1 MLDTARLTVFAQVAA
16 NGSIAQAARDLGYTP
31 SAVSQQ
37 LAKLEREIGAA
48 LVTRTRR
55 GVELTAAGHALADSI
70 AGLLHQLAAAEQAVR
85 DVTRARANELR
96 LGSFASGSL
105 TLLAPAIARFR
116 EEHPAVRL
124 SLSEI
129 EPPGGFNALRSGRL
143 DILITHVYPN
153 LTPPAPGTLIRE
165 ELLQDPLVAVF
176 PPSRAPRAAAG
187 PVLAEHLAGIPLI
200 SGGTSDANRI
210 ALEAMF
216 ASSSVA
222 PNVDF
227 ETKDYAVTLALV
239 AAGAGTAIVP
249 DSVVRRMAPDL
260 PALAIKP
267 CQTRRIFAL
276 RRPTAREPVVTFMA
290 YLRET
295 VMDPARER

>member
-16 NGSIAQAARDLGYTP
+16 NGSIAQAARALGYTP

-37 LAKLEREIGAA
+37 LAKLEREIGAT

-55 GVELTAAGHALADSI
+55 GVELTAAGHALADSV

-129 EPPGGFNALRSGRL
+129 EPPGGYNALRSGRL
-143 DILITHVYPN
+143 DLLITHVYPN

-176 PPSRAPRAAAG
+176 PPSRAPRAAG
-187 PVLAEHLAGIPLI
+187 PVLAEDLAGIPLI
-200 SGGTSDANRI
+200 SGGTNDANRI

-216 ASSSVA
+216 ASSGVP

-260 PALAIKP
+260 PALSIKP
-267 CQTRRIFAL
+267 CQTRYIFAL
-276 RRPTAREPVVTFMA
+276 RRATAREPIVTFMA
-290 YLRET
+290 CLRET
-295 VMDPARER
+295 VIDPARER